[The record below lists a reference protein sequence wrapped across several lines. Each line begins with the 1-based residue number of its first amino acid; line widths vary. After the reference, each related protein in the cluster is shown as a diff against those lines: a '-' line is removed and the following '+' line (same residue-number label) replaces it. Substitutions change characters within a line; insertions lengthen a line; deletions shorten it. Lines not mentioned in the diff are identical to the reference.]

1 MSKSKRILL
10 TLMALIG
17 IVAIVGGIWVAKLK
31 IQKESQPKFEAD
43 KKITVFSSNIIRNQ
57 NQELTNIAP
66 QLKLKEKL
74 INDFA
79 IANIQYKFG
88 DNIEIVNREQ
98 IIHWIAIEEKQVLLK
113 EEDVKDYVE
122 SLAKKY
128 DTVGSE
134 REFVDSH
141 GDVVAVSGGPYG
153 WEIDQ
158 EKETKELFTL
168 INQGKTIKDREPVYK
183 HKAFARGINDI
194 GNTYVEV
201 NMSEQKMW
209 FYKDGELI
217 VSTNIVTGNMAKGH
231 DTPTVVGYIHNKVRN
246 TNLVGTGYVAFVNYW
261 MKVYGSI
268 GIHDASWRTK
278 FGGNIYTTNGSHGCI
293 NTPFENVK
301 TIYENIEIGTPVI
314 IFYEN
319 SKK

>member
-10 TLMALIG
+10 TLMAGIG
-17 IVAIVGGIWVAKLK
+17 IVAIVGGLWVVKLK
-31 IQKESQPKFEAD
+31 TQKESGPNFSAE
-43 KKITVFSSNIIRNQ
+43 KKITVFSSNITVMKE
-57 NQELTNIAP
+57 QELTNITP
-66 QLKLKEKL
+66 QLKLEEKM

-79 IANIQYKFG
+79 VANIQYKFG
-88 DNIEIVNREQ
+88 DNIEVIDSELIKKWLTVDK
-98 IIHWIAIEEKQVLLK
+98 KQVRLN
-113 EEDVKDYVE
+113 EDEVKDYVE

-134 REFVDSH
+134 RQFVDSH
-141 GDVVAVSGGPYG
+141 GDVVTVSGGPYG
-153 WEIDQ
+153 WEMNQ
-158 EKETKELFTL
+158 KEEIKELLAL
-168 INQGKTIKDREPVYK
+168 INQGKSIKDREPVYK
-183 HKAFARGINDI
+183 HKAFTRGINDI

-231 DTPTVVGYIHNKVRN
+231 DTPTVVGYIYNKVRN
-246 TNLVGTGYVAFVNYW
+246 TNLVGTGYVAFVHYW

-268 GIHDASWRTK
+268 GIHDASWRNK

-293 NTPFENVK
+293 NTPFDNVK
-301 TIYENIEIGTPVI
+301 TIFDNIEIGTPVI

-319 SKK
+319 EKD

>member
-10 TLMALIG
+10 TLMAGIG
-17 IVAIVGGIWVAKLK
+17 IVAIVGGIWVVKLK
-31 IQKESQPKFEAD
+31 IHNESQPKFEAE
-43 KKITVFSSNIIRNQ
+43 KKITVFSSHIDRIS

-66 QLKLKEKL
+66 QLKREEKM

-79 IANIQYKFG
+79 VANIQYKFG
-88 DNIEIVNREQ
+88 ENTEVVDSEQ
-98 IIHWIAIEEKQVLLK
+98 IKKWLTVDKKQVLLK
-113 EEDVKDYVE
+113 EEDVKEYVE

-134 REFVDSH
+134 RQFVDSH
-141 GDVVAVSGGPYG
+141 GDVVTVSGGPYG
-153 WEIDQ
+153 WEINQ
-158 EKETKELFTL
+158 EEETKELFAL
-168 INQGKTIKDREPVYK
+168 ISQGKSIKDREPVYK
-183 HKAFARGINDI
+183 HKAFTRGINDI

-231 DTPTVVGYIHNKVRN
+231 DTPTVVGYIYNKVRN
-246 TNLVGTGYVAFVNYW
+246 TNLVGTGYVAFVRYW

-268 GIHDASWRTK
+268 GIHDASWRNK

-293 NTPFENVK
+293 NTPYDNVK
-301 TIYENIEIGTPVI
+301 EMFDNIEIGTPVI

-319 SKK
+319 EKN

>member
-10 TLMALIG
+10 TLMAGIG
-17 IVAIVGGIWVAKLK
+17 IVAIVGGIWGVKCK
-31 IQKESQPKFEAD
+31 IHKESRIKFEAE
-43 KKITVFSSNIIRNQ
+43 KKISAFSSHIIVNEDK
-57 NQELTNIAP
+57 ELADIAP
-66 QLKLKEKL
+66 QLKLEEKM

-88 DNIEIVNREQ
+88 ENIEVVDSEQ
-98 IIHWIAIEEKQVLLK
+98 IKKWITVDNKQVLLK
-113 EEDVKDYVE
+113 EEDVKEYVE
-122 SLAKKY
+122 DLAKKY

-134 REFVDSH
+134 RQFVDSH
-141 GDVVAVSGGPYG
+141 GDVVTVSGGPYG

-158 EKETKELFTL
+158 EEETKELLAL
-168 INQGKTIKDREPVYK
+168 INQGKSIKDREPVYK
-183 HKAFARGINDI
+183 QMAFSRGMNDI
-194 GNTYVEV
+194 GSTYVEV

-209 FYKDGELI
+209 FYKDGELM

-246 TNLVGTGYVAFVNYW
+246 TKLVGTGYVAFVHYW

-268 GIHDASWRTK
+268 GIHDASWRSK
-278 FGGNIYTTNGSHGCI
+278 FGGNIYATNGSHGCI
-293 NTPFENVK
+293 NTPYDNVK
-301 TIYENIEIGTPVI
+301 MIFDNIEIGTPVI

-319 SKK
+319 KKN